1 MIVISNNECPQIN
14 IFTNGNKLKQ
24 KGQFKYLDT
33 LISSD
38 GPNNIEIAS
47 RIIAKGKKKF
57 PENEIGTNNNNN
69 NKQTKN
75 KQTNKQTNS
84 LYSHTTKRAL
94 EFYIE
99 PILMYGCEAWTI
111 LKQFQKEL
119 GATENIIWFLRRKLR
134 ISWTEK
140 KSFEPV

>member
-1 MIVISNNECPQIN
+1 MNSKKTEVMIVISNNECPQIN

-47 RIIAKGKKKF
+47 RIIAKAKKKSF
-57 PENEIGTNNNNN
+57 QRMKSVLTTKKNKTKKK
-69 NKQTKN
+69 KQTNK
-75 KQTNKQTNS
+75 KQTNKQTNN

-99 PILMYGCEAWTI
+99 PILMYGCEA
-111 LKQFQKEL
+111 
-119 GATENIIWFLRRKLR
+119 
-134 ISWTEK
+134 
-140 KSFEPV
+140 